1 MTLTP
6 LHPST
11 RPVLDHARFA
21 GTAAV
26 IAGDVHLTHR
36 DLADRVA
43 ERAQIGRAHV

>member
-21 GTAAV
+21 DALAV
-26 IAGDVHLTHR
+26 IAGDLHLTHR

-43 ERAQIGRAHV
+43 ARARDWSPC